1 MKLDDFKREIDDVFW
16 ANITSKIKYKDIVN
30 FNDINKDD
38 FLDEL
43 VEHLELSNYSVSTPI
58 YYYFPKSK
66 GILRRVKIYRLKD
79 ICVYYYCVKK
89 LENKLVN
96 KIKEISTAFGGFKFS
111 KDNKSWNNKVLGNFD
126 EGEYESIISRDNY
139 RQEWKDY
146 TKMALGA
153 YKKGFKK
160 YIHIDISHF
169 YDDINLDI
177 LEGEVR
183 NIIVEQKELIDLLF
197 YFLRMSDN
205 KDLGYSIANVG
216 IPQEE
221 IGEMS
226 RVLANFYLASYDKNI
241 VEYLDNT
248 FGLDNYLYFRYSD
261 DMWFCI
267 NEDLSNHII
276 QKASLLLNS
285 IKLHIN
291 TEKIKVLSNDEFNE
305 YWKFSEWDKVTDNKD
320 NINYLINIHHI
331 FNENNQT
338 GRWSSL
344 AKYYIKVLMSNLE
357 NIKVIHKSEEM
368 HNFIK
373 YLLKN
378 PQIVQSLDETHRL
391 FLVEMIN
398 KYNEYINIFVD
409 YIISEENI
417 YPSIEYFIL
426 EILTSIESIEIIRD
440 FIIEFFEDKYKFN
453 KEGNWYTRCIC
464 VRFFIKYK
472 YIFISDKR
480 YLNKILK
487 TIDLYKSNIEVYIE
501 RRYILYFLYVYGLE
515 KDVIY
520 KKVFNNTEDKLFKLY
535 LRGV

>member
-1 MKLDDFKREIDDVFW
+1 MKLNDFKREIDDVFW
-16 ANITSKIKYKDIVN
+16 MNITSKIKYKDVVN

-43 VEHLELSNYSVSTPI
+43 VNNLELSNYSVSTPI

-111 KDNKSWNNKVLGNFD
+111 KDNKSLNNKVLENFD
-126 EGEYESIISRDNY
+126 EGEYESIISRENY
-139 RQEWKDY
+139 KQEWKDY
-146 TKMALGA
+146 TKMASEA

-205 KDLGYSIANVG
+205 KDLGYSVATVG

-226 RVLANFYLASYDKNI
+226 RVLANFYLANYDKSI
-241 VEYLDNT
+241 VEYLDSI
-248 FGLDNYLYFRYSD
+248 FGLGNYLYFRYSD

-267 NEDLSNHII
+267 NEDLSNNII

-285 IKLHIN
+285 IKLHVN
-291 TEKIKVLSNDEFNE
+291 TEKIKILNNDEFNE

-357 NIKVIHKSEEM
+357 NIEVMHKSDKM
-368 HNFIK
+368 NNFIK

-378 PQIVQSLDETHRL
+378 PEIVQSLDDTHIL
-391 FLVEMIN
+391 FFIEMIN
-398 KYNEYINIFVD
+398 KYDEYINIFRD

-417 YPSIEYFIL
+417 YLSIEYFIL
-426 EILTSIESIEIIRD
+426 EILTSIKSIEIIKD
-440 FIIEFFEDKYKFN
+440 FIIEFFEEKYKFN

-472 YIFISDKR
+472 DIFISDKK
-480 YLNKILK
+480 YLNTILK
-487 TIDLYKSNIEVYIE
+487 TIDSYKSNIEIYIE
-501 RRYILYFLYVYGLE
+501 RRYILYFLYAYGLE

-520 KKVFNNTEDKLFKLY
+520 RKILNNTEDKLFKLY